1 MPAVSSCV
9 SSGGEHASNRAHL
22 TVPASPKQ
30 EFEMTSL
37 DTIAAQS
44 DEAARTIS
52 TLVTAFAGDPFI
64 RWMFPRADQYIAAF
78 PRVLQYFAGAAFGS
92 QTAYRA
98 ANFSGAALWLPP
110 GVSPDEEGL
119 GQVLVDH
126 VDEGMQA
133 QVFAVMEQVG
143 EGHPEEPHW
152 YLPAMG
158 VDPIHQSK
166 GIGSSVLQISLSRC
180 GQSCGLAYLE
190 FYEPREHSFL
200 QAPRLRGCWGDPGR
214 WISSAHADAPCR
226 RVERPLLPRAA
237 VG

>member
-1 MPAVSSCV
+1 
-9 SSGGEHASNRAHL
+9 
-22 TVPASPKQ
+22 
-30 EFEMTSL
+30 MTSQ

-119 GQVLVDH
+119 GQVLLDH

-152 YLPAMG
+152 YLPAMS

-166 GIGSSVLQISLSRC
+166 GIGSSVLQISLAASASHVASRIWK
-180 GQSCGLAYLE
+180 LT
-190 FYEPREHSFL
+190 EPREHSFL
-200 QAPRLRGCWGDPGR
+200 QVPRLRGCWGDPGR
-214 WISSAHADAPCR
+214 NGSPVLTRMLC
-226 RVERPLLPRAA
+226 AA
-237 VG
+237 A